1 MSGVKG
7 RSGRPKGQKKTSK
20 IQVMIE
26 PEIKEE
32 FRRITESNGSN
43 PSVKICELI
52 VEYIKE
58 NSGKGGT

>member
-7 RSGRPKGQKKTSK
+7 KSGRPKGQKKTSR
-20 IQVMIE
+20 IQIMIE

-52 VEYIKE
+52 IEYIKE
-58 NSGKGGT
+58 NNKKRGV